1 MSRYRWVALGTLVAA
16 IAIVNT
22 ASTFAADPPKSLL
35 AYFGTYTSGGK
46 SKGIYCYKLDLAS
59 GKLTEVGVTE
69 GIKNPSF
76 VAIHPSGNFLYAVSE
91 VSEGGKPTGAVT
103 AFKLDRTSGKLKAIN
118 HQSSEGA
125 GPCHVSVDKSGKC
138 VLVANYGGGSIA
150 SLPLNPDGSLK
161 EAASAIQ
168 HEGSSVDPRRQ
179 KEPHAHSINVSP
191 DNRFAFAADLGLDK
205 VLIYKLDPAAGTL
218 TANDPAFGKTPPGGG
233 PRHFAF
239 HPSGRFA
246 YVCNEMKSSVTA
258 FNYDADKGA
267 LAEIQTITTL
277 PADKQNLPGN
287 STAEIQVHP
296 SGKFVYCS
304 NRGHDSLAIFT
315 VDEETGQL
323 TAAGH
328 QATLGKTPRNFGIDP
343 TGQFIIACNQ
353 STDNVALFRVDAT
366 SGKLAQVGDLLNIP
380 APVCVKFVAAE

>member
-1 MSRYRWVALGTLVAA
+1 MNAPRLVVTLLAIGLSAALVLP
-16 IAIVNT
+16 
-22 ASTFAADPPKSLL
+22 ASAADPPRELL
-35 AYFGTYTSGGK
+35 TYFGTYTNSGK

-76 VAIHPSGNFLYAVSE
+76 LAISPSGERLYAVSE

-103 AFKLDRTSGKLKAIN
+103 AFSLNRKSGKLTPLN

-125 GPCHVSVDKSGKC
+125 GPCHVSVDKTGRC
-138 VLVANYGGGSIA
+138 VLVANYGGGSVA
-150 SLPLNPDGSLK
+150 SYQVADDGSLK
-161 EAASAIQ
+161 PAASAIQ
-168 HEGSSVDPRRQ
+168 HEGSSVDPNRQ

-205 VLIYKLDPAAGTL
+205 VLIYKLDPAKGTI
-218 TANDPAFGKTPPGGG
+218 TPHEPAFGATPPGGG

-239 HPSGRFA
+239 RPDGRFA

-258 FNYDADKGA
+258 FTYDAEKGS
-267 LAEIQTITTL
+267 LTELQTISTL
-277 PADKQNLPGN
+277 PPDQQELKGN

-304 NRGHDSLAIFT
+304 NRGHDSLAIFA
-315 VDEETGQL
+315 VDEKTGKL

-328 QATLGKTPRNFGIDP
+328 QKTLGRTPRNFGIDP
-343 TGQFIIACNQ
+343 TGAYVIACNQ
-353 STDNVALFRVDAT
+353 STDNVAVFKVDQA
-366 SGKLAQVGDLLNIP
+366 SGKLTQVGELLSVP
-380 APVCVKFVAAE
+380 APVCVKFLAAE

>member
-1 MSRYRWVALGTLVAA
+1 MKTPRLLASLVILPLALVMAMP
-16 IAIVNT
+16 I
-22 ASTFAADPPKSLL
+22 FAADPPKELL
-35 AYFGTYTSGGK
+35 TYFGTYTNSGK

-76 VAIHPSGNFLYAVSE
+76 LAISPKGEYLYAVSE

-103 AFKLDRTSGKLKAIN
+103 AFSLNRKSGKLTPLN

-125 GPCHVSVDKSGKC
+125 GPCHVSVDKTGRC
-138 VLVANYGGGSIA
+138 VLVANYGGGSVA
-150 SLPLNPDGSLK
+150 SYQVADDGSLK
-161 EAASAIQ
+161 PAASAIQ
-168 HEGSSVDPRRQ
+168 HEGSSVDPNRQ

-205 VLIYKLDPAAGTL
+205 VLIYKLDPAKGTITPNEPAAG
-218 TANDPAFGKTPPGGG
+218 ATPPGGG

-239 HPSGRFA
+239 RPDGRFA

-258 FNYDADKGA
+258 FTYDAEKGT
-267 LAEIQTITTL
+267 LTELQTISTL
-277 PADKQNLPGN
+277 PADQQELKGN

-296 SGKFVYCS
+296 SGKFLYCS
-304 NRGHDSLAIFT
+304 NRGHDSLAIYSI
-315 VDEETGQL
+315 DEKTGKL

-328 QATLGKTPRNFGIDP
+328 QKTLGKTPRNFGIDP
-343 TGQFIIACNQ
+343 TGAYVIACNQ
-353 STDNVALFRVDAT
+353 ATDNVAVFKVDQA
-366 SGKLAQVGDLLNIP
+366 SGKLSQVGEVLAVP
-380 APVCVKFVAAE
+380 APVCVKFIAAE

>member
-1 MSRYRWVALGTLVAA
+1 MSRCHWLAGTLIAA
-16 IAIVNT
+16 IAVMNT
-22 ASTFAADPPKSLL
+22 ASIRAADPPKSLL
-35 AYFGTYTSGGK
+35 AYFGTYTHGGK

-59 GKLTEVGVTE
+59 GKLTEVGITE

-76 VAIHPSGNFLYAVSE
+76 LAIHPGGNFLYAVSE

-103 AFKLDRTSGKLKAIN
+103 AFKLDRKSGKLTAIN

-150 SLPLNPDGSLK
+150 SLPLNADGSLK
-161 EAASAIQ
+161 PAASAIQ
-168 HEGSSVDPRRQ
+168 HEGSSVDPNRQ
-179 KEPHAHSINVSP
+179 KGPHAHSINVSP

-218 TANDPAFGKTPPGGG
+218 TASEPAFGQTPPGGG

-267 LAEIQTITTL
+267 LTEIQTITTL

-315 VDEETGQL
+315 VDEKTGQL

-343 TGQFIIACNQ
+343 TGQFVIACNQ
-353 STDNVALFRVDAT
+353 STDNVAVFRVDAT
-366 SGKLAQVGDLLNIP
+366 SGKLTQVGDLLNIP
-380 APVCVKFVAAE
+380 APVCVKFVAAD